1 MFSRHDLIWLTGSGW
16 DAALRR
22 AVPGQHAAIEQWR
35 RADWPAVVRRA
46 DATLAPGRL
55 SLGIPLP
62 PSPDGVKGR
71 IALDAAH
78 GDVERHSAP
87 LALVDAA
94 RAAPERWRPLLDV
107 LASSMAL
114 RAYGSLAMQAITRQ
128 PYLTLTSDIDLLFL
142 PSDAQTLQA
151 GLALLEQHAAGL
163 PLDGEI
169 VFPSGAAVAWKEWI
183 GAAGD
188 GAGKTD
194 ARVLVKDAG
203 AVRLATIG
211 HLLATLEAA

>member
-22 AVPGQHAAIEQWR
+22 ALPGQHAAIEQWR
-35 RADWPAVVRRA
+35 HANWPAVVRRA

-78 GDVERHSAP
+78 GDVARCSAP
-87 LALVDAA
+87 LALADAA

-114 RAYGSLAMQAITRQ
+114 RAYGSLAMQAITGEI
-128 PYLTLTSDIDLLFL
+128 YLTAASDIDLLCY
-142 PSDAQTLQA
+142 PSDARALRGA
-151 GLALLEQHAAGL
+151 LMLLESHAAVL

-169 VFPSGAAVAWKEWI
+169 VFPSGDAVAWKEWI
-183 GAAGD
+183 GAAD
-188 GAGKTD
+188 NQ
-194 ARVLVKDAG
+194 ARVLVKG
-203 AVRLATIG
+203 TNVVRLATTSS
-211 HLLATLEAA
+211 LLATLEAA